1 MKERDNRDIQF
12 THLAMEN
19 VRLQNRVRE
28 LEEELS
34 LRDAEDAE
42 TERRNAALLASKD
55 QQIAD
60 QAVLIESQQKDIDRL
75 KAERDQERND
85 RLKAED
91 ENQALIIQLNQ
102 QKQDHEEEMKEL
114 LPAKEMLKEAEK
126 NNIDCQAVIKM
137 MLNREYNTNSDAT
150 RYMGGELCLDDPVIQ
165 EMGLGDMVQAL
176 LARTATSDDNED
188 DRPAPRRSPRGS
200 AKPKAKKSQAGISKK
215 RRKWTK
221 EAIEELGIDTSNLP
235 KGARLIR
242 RKDKESGY
250 DIWYVELIT
259 YVGPKLE
266 RRTYCIG
273 RFNVPGGNPMCSKY
287 PESIIQGNPM
297 TPSLAAFYFDQK
309 IGYGMSEARIL
320 QMLTQMGGN
329 IPQPTLNG
337 WAHDVMGYLKDRLQD
352 PMKDA
357 IKLSVYTHNDGTHII
372 VRSWN
377 DEKECYEYHVEW
389 IHGVLSPDMKT
400 VVMLYKDGSRSHTIQ
415 EEEIF
420 KDSNIREFIADRAS
434 LYETIVKDLEEY
446 HIVRAACW
454 FHARHRFVNCYVSDK
469 RVANIID
476 LINALFRIERQAN
489 DAQMSF
495 KERKEFRRLHSR
507 PLVTRLF
514 FLLHKMRRRKED
526 YGKMVNDAVDYIL
539 DDEKAFKAFLK
550 HGRIEL
556 SNSAAERMFRHI
568 AMGRRN
574 WLHSGSHDAA
584 QNIAFMYSLY
594 ESCKLND
601 LNFFDYINDV
611 LTRLMK
617 GETDYRSL
625 IPCNY
630 KPLPKVEEEQK
641 EVA

>member
-1 MKERDNRDIQF
+1 MIERDNRDIQF

-19 VRLQNRVRE
+19 VRLQNLVRE
-28 LEEELS
+28 YEDEFR
-34 LRDAEDAE
+34 LRDEEDAE
-42 TERRNAALLASKD
+42 AARQNAELLASKD
-55 QQIAD
+55 RQIAE
-60 QAVLIESQQKDIDRL
+60 QAVLIESQQKDIKRITAD
-75 KAERDQERND
+75 RDQEREA
-85 RLKAED
+85 RIKAED
-91 ENQALIIQLNQ
+91 EKKALIIQLNQ
-102 QKQDHEEEMKEL
+102 QKQDHEEELKEL

-126 NNIDCQAVIKM
+126 NNVDCQAVIKM
-137 MLNREYNTNSDAT
+137 MLNREYNTNSDAS
-150 RYMGGELCLDDPVIQ
+150 RYMNGEFCLDDPMIQ
-165 EMGLGDMVQAL
+165 DMGLGDMVKAL
-176 LARTATSDDNED
+176 LARTATSDGNEEET
-188 DRPAPRRSPRGS
+188 APRKSPKGS
-200 AKPKAKKSQAGISKK
+200 LKPRDKKSQAGISKK
-215 RRKWTK
+215 RREWTK
-221 EAIEELGIDTSNLP
+221 EAIEQFGIDASNLP
-235 KGARLIR
+235 PNSKLIR

-266 RRTYCIG
+266 RRRYCIG
-273 RFNVPGGNPMCSKY
+273 RFNVPGGDPMCSKY

-309 IGYGMSEARIL
+309 IGYGMSEERIL
-320 QMLTQMGGN
+320 QMFEQMGGN
-329 IPQPTLNG
+329 FAQSTLNG
-337 WAHDVMGYLKDRLQD
+337 WAHGVMGYLKDRLQE

-377 DEKECYEYHVEW
+377 EEKKCFEYHVEW

-400 VVMLYKDGSRSHTIQ
+400 VVMLYADGSRSHTVQ

-420 KDSNIREFIADRAS
+420 KGSHIRSFIADRAP

-454 FHARHRFVNCYVSDK
+454 FHARHKFVNAYISDK
-469 RVANIID
+469 RMSQVID
-476 LINALFRIERQAN
+476 LINGLFMVERQAK
-489 DAQMSF
+489 DMSF
-495 KERKEFRRLHSR
+495 KERKAFRRLHSR

-514 FLLHKMRRRKED
+514 FLLHKMRRRKDD

-617 GETDYRSL
+617 GEADYKSL

-630 KPLPKVEEEQK
+630 KSLPKIEEEQK
-641 EVA
+641 KVA

>member
-1 MKERDNRDIQF
+1 MKERDNRDIRF

-19 VRLQNRVRE
+19 VRLQNLVRE
-28 LEEELS
+28 YEEEFH
-34 LRDAEDAE
+34 LRDEEDAE
-42 TERRNAALLASKD
+42 TARQNAELLASKD
-55 QQIAD
+55 RQIAE
-60 QAVLIESQQKDIDRL
+60 QAVLIESQLKDIKRITAD
-75 KAERDQERND
+75 RDQEREG
-85 RLKAED
+85 RIKAE
-91 ENQALIIQLNQ
+91 EEKKALIIQLNQ

-114 LPAKEMLKEAEK
+114 LPAREMLKEAEK
-126 NNIDCQAVIKM
+126 NNVDCQAVIKL
-137 MLNREYNTNSDAT
+137 MLNREYNTNSDAS
-150 RYMGGELCLDDPVIQ
+150 RYMNGEFCLDDPMIQ
-165 EMGLGDMVQAL
+165 DMGLGDMVKAL
-176 LARTATSDDNED
+176 LARTATSDDKEESKQET
-188 DRPAPRRSPRGS
+188 RRSPKGS
-200 AKPKAKKSQAGISKK
+200 AKLKKKKSQVGISKK

-235 KGARLIR
+235 KGAKLIK

-250 DIWYVELIT
+250 DIWYVDLIT
-259 YVGPKLE
+259 YIGPKIE
-266 RRTYCIG
+266 RKRYCIG
-273 RFNVPGGNPMCSKY
+273 RFNVPGKDPMCSKY
-287 PESIIQGNPM
+287 PESIIKGNPM

-309 IGYGMSEARIL
+309 IGYGMSEERIL
-320 QMLTQMGGN
+320 QMLEQMGGN
-329 IPQPTLNG
+329 IPQSTLNG
-337 WAHDVMGYLKDRLQD
+337 WAHGIMSYLKDRLQE

-377 DEKECYEYHVEW
+377 EAKKCFEYHVEW

-400 VVMLYKDGSRSHTIQ
+400 VVMLYSDGSRSHTIQ

-420 KDSNIREFIADRAS
+420 KGSNIRQFIADRAP
-434 LYETIVKDLEEY
+434 LYETIVKDFEEY

-454 FHARHRFVNCYVSDK
+454 FHARHKFVNAYISDK
-469 RVANIID
+469 RVSQVID
-476 LINALFRIERQAN
+476 LINGLFMVERQAK
-489 DAQMSF
+489 DMSF
-495 KERKEFRRLHSR
+495 KKRKEFRRIHSR

-514 FLLHKMRRRKED
+514 FLLHKMRRRAED
-526 YGKMVNDAVDYIL
+526 YGKMVNDAVNYIL

-611 LTRLMK
+611 LTKLMK
-617 GETDYRSL
+617 GETDYKSL

-630 KPLPKVEEEQK
+630 KPLSKVGGEAQK
-641 EVA
+641 EAA

>member
-1 MKERDNRDIQF
+1 MIERDNRDIQF

-19 VRLQNRVRE
+19 VRLQNYARE
-28 LEEELS
+28 LEEELR
-34 LRDAEDAE
+34 LRDEEDAADKAQTAE
-42 TERRNAALLASKD
+42 MLASKD
-55 QQIAD
+55 RQIAE
-60 QAVLIESQQKDIDRL
+60 QAALIESQKKDIERITAD
-75 KAERDQERND
+75 RDQERD
-85 RLKAED
+85 SRIKAED
-91 ENQALIIQLNQ
+91 EKKALIIQLNQ
-102 QKQDHEEEMKEL
+102 QKQDHEEELKEL

-126 NNIDCQAVIKM
+126 NNVDCQAVIKM
-137 MLNREYNTNSDAT
+137 MLNREYNTNSDAR
-150 RYMGGELCLDDPVIQ
+150 RYMDGEFCLDDPLIQ
-165 EMGLGDMVQAL
+165 DMGLGDIVKAL
-176 LARTATSDDNED
+176 LARTQTSDDKEESK
-188 DRPAPRRSPRGS
+188 PEPRRSPRGS
-200 AKPKAKKSQAGISKK
+200 VKPKNKKSQAGISKK

-235 KGARLIR
+235 KGAKLIK
-242 RKDKESGY
+242 RKDKDSGY

-273 RFNVPGGNPMCSKY
+273 RFNVPGRDPMCSKY

-297 TPSLAAFYFDQK
+297 TPSLAAFYLDQK
-309 IGYGMSEARIL
+309 IGYGMSEERIL
-320 QMLTQMGGN
+320 QMLAQMGGN
-329 IPQPTLNG
+329 IPQATLNG
-337 WAHDVMGYLKDRLQD
+337 WAHDVMGYLKDRLQE

-377 DEKECYEYHVEW
+377 EEKKCYEYHVEW

-400 VVMLYKDGSRSHTIQ
+400 VVMLYADGSRSHTIQ

-420 KDSNIREFIADRAS
+420 KGSNIKSFIADRAP

-454 FHARHRFVNCYVSDK
+454 FHARHKFVNAYISDK
-469 RVANIID
+469 RMAQIID
-476 LINALFRIERQAN
+476 LINGLFMIERQAK
-489 DAQMSF
+489 DMSF
-495 KERKEFRRLHSR
+495 KKRKEFRRIHSR
-507 PLVTRLF
+507 PIVTRLF
-514 FLLHKMRRRKED
+514 FLLHKMRRRAED
-526 YGKMVNDAVDYIL
+526 YGKMVNDAVNYIL

-550 HGRIEL
+550 NGRIEL

-594 ESCKLND
+594 ESCKLNN

-617 GETDYRSL
+617 GETDYKSL

-630 KPLPKVEEEQK
+630 KPLPKDDGEGQK
-641 EVA
+641 EAA

>member
-1 MKERDNRDIQF
+1 MRERDNKDIRL

-19 VRLQNRVRE
+19 VRLQNLVRE
-28 LEEELS
+28 YEEEFR
-34 LRDAEDAE
+34 LRDAEDAADKTQTAE
-42 TERRNAALLASKD
+42 LIASKD
-55 QQIAD
+55 RQIAE
-60 QAVLIESQQKDIDRL
+60 QAVLIESQQKDIERITADREREREGRI
-75 KAERDQERND
+75 KAEEE
-85 RLKAED
+85 KKV
-91 ENQALIIQLNQ
+91 LIVQLNQ
-102 QKQDHEEEMKEL
+102 QRQEHEEEMKDL
-114 LPAKEMLKEAEK
+114 RPAKEMLEEAEK
-126 NNIDCQAVIKM
+126 NNVDCRSVIKM
-137 MLNREYNTNSDAT
+137 MLNREYNTNSDAS
-150 RYMGGELCLDDPVIQ
+150 RYMNGELCLDDPMVQ
-165 EMGLGDMVQAL
+165 EMGLGDMVKTL
-176 LARTATSDDNED
+176 LARTATSDDRED
-188 DRPAPRRSPRGS
+188 NKAEPVKSFQGRS
-200 AKPKAKKSQAGISKK
+200 KPKNRRSQAGISKK

-235 KGARLIR
+235 EGARLIR
-242 RKDKESGY
+242 RKDKDGGY

-273 RFNVPGGNPMCSKY
+273 RFNVPGSDPMCSKY

-329 IPQPTLNG
+329 IPQSTLNG
-337 WAHDVMGYLKDRLQD
+337 WAHDIMGYLKDKLQE
-352 PMKDA
+352 PMKAA

-377 DEKECYEYHVEW
+377 EEKKCYEYHVEW

-400 VVMLYKDGSRSHTIQ
+400 VVMLYVDGSRSHTVQ

-420 KDSNIREFIADRAS
+420 KGSNIRSFIADRAP

-454 FHARHRFVNCYVSDK
+454 FHARHRFVNAYVSDK
-469 RVANIID
+469 RVASIID
-476 LINALFRIERQAN
+476 LINALFMVERQAKGMN
-489 DAQMSF
+489 F
-495 KERKEFRRLHSR
+495 KKRKEFRRLHSA

-514 FLLHKMRRRKED
+514 LLLHKMRRRKDD
-526 YGKMVNDAVDYIL
+526 YGKMVNDAVNYIL

-550 HGRIEL
+550 NGRIEL
-556 SNSAAERMFRHI
+556 SNNAAERMFRHI

-601 LNFFDYINDV
+601 LNFFDYLNEV

-617 GETDYRSL
+617 GETDYNSL

-630 KPLPKVEEEQK
+630 KPLSKSEEVQK

>member
-19 VRLQNRVRE
+19 VRLQNLVRE
-28 LEEELS
+28 YEEEFR
-34 LRDAEDAE
+34 LRDAEDAAE
-42 TERRNAALLASKD
+42 KAQMAELLASKD
-55 QQIAD
+55 RQIAD
-60 QAVLIESQQKDIDRL
+60 QAVLIESQQKDIKRITAD
-75 KAERDQERND
+75 RDQEREG
-85 RLKAED
+85 RIKAE
-91 ENQALIIQLNQ
+91 EEKEALIIQLNQ
-102 QKQDHEEEMKEL
+102 QKHDHEEEMKEL

-126 NNIDCQAVIKM
+126 NNVDCQAVIKM
-137 MLNREYNTNSDAT
+137 MLNREYNTNSDAS
-150 RYMGGELCLDDPVIQ
+150 RYMNGEFCLDDPMIQ
-165 EMGLGDMVQAL
+165 DMGLGDMVKAL
-176 LARTATSDDNED
+176 LARTATSDDKED
-188 DRPAPRRSPRGS
+188 GKPEPRRSPKGS
-200 AKPKAKKSQAGISKK
+200 AKPKKKKSQAGISKK

-235 KGARLIR
+235 KGAKLIK

-266 RRTYCIG
+266 RRRYCIG
-273 RFNVPGGNPMCSKY
+273 RFNVPGSDPMCSKY

-297 TPSLAAFYFDQK
+297 TPSLSAFYFDQK
-309 IGYGMSEARIL
+309 IGYGMSEERIL
-320 QMLTQMGGN
+320 QMLEQMGGN
-329 IPQPTLNG
+329 FAQSTLNG
-337 WAHDVMGYLKDRLQD
+337 WAHGVMGYLKDRLQE

-377 DEKECYEYHVEW
+377 EEKGCFEYHVEW

-400 VVMLYKDGSRSHTIQ
+400 VVMLYADGSRSHTVQ

-420 KDSNIREFIADRAS
+420 KGSNIRKFIADRAP
-434 LYETIVKDLEEY
+434 LYETIVKDMEEY

-454 FHARHRFVNCYVSDK
+454 FHARHKFVNAYISDK
-469 RVANIID
+469 RVAQVID
-476 LINALFRIERQAN
+476 LINGLFMVERQAK
-489 DAQMSF
+489 DMSF

-514 FLLHKMRRRKED
+514 FLLHKMRRRKDD

-556 SNSAAERMFRHI
+556 DRKS
-568 AMGRRN
+568 
-574 WLHSGSHDAA
+574 
-584 QNIAFMYSLY
+584 
-594 ESCKLND
+594 
-601 LNFFDYINDV
+601 V
-611 LTRLMK
+611 
-617 GETDYRSL
+617 
-625 IPCNY
+625 
-630 KPLPKVEEEQK
+630 V
-641 EVA
+641 

>member
-1 MKERDNRDIQF
+1 MKERDNKDIRF

-19 VRLQNRVRE
+19 VRLQNLVRE
-28 LEEELS
+28 YEEELR
-34 LRDAEDAE
+34 LRDVEDA
-42 TERRNAALLASKD
+42 TEKAQMAELVASKD
-55 QQIAD
+55 RQIAE
-60 QAVLIESQQKDIDRL
+60 QTVLIESQQKDIERLTADRDHEREGRI
-75 KAERDQERND
+75 KAEEEK
-85 RLKAED
+85 KA
-91 ENQALIIQLNQ
+91 LVIQLNQ
-102 QKQDHEEEMKEL
+102 LKQEHEEEMKEL
-114 LPAKEMLKEAEK
+114 LPAQEMLKEAEK
-126 NNIDCQAVIKM
+126 NNVDCQAVIKM
-137 MLNREYNTNSDAT
+137 MLNREYNTNSDAS
-150 RYMGGELCLDDPVIQ
+150 RYMNGELCLDDPMIQ
-165 EMGLGDMVQAL
+165 EMGLGDMVKTL
-176 LARTATSDDNED
+176 LARTATTDDEED
-188 DRPAPRRSPRGS
+188 NKAESVKSSKGCS
-200 AKPKAKKSQAGISKK
+200 KPKNKRSQVGISKK

-221 EAIEELGIDTSNLP
+221 KAIEELGIDTSNLP
-235 KGARLIR
+235 EGARLIR
-242 RKDKESGY
+242 RKDKDGGY

-259 YVGPKLE
+259 YVGAKLE

-273 RFNVPGGNPMCSKY
+273 RFNVPGGDPMCSKY
-287 PESIIQGNPM
+287 PESIIQSNPM

-309 IGYGMSEARIL
+309 IGYGMSESRIL

-329 IPQPTLNG
+329 IPQATLNG
-337 WAHDVMGYLKDRLQD
+337 WAHDIMSYLKERLQE
-352 PMKDA
+352 PMKAA

-377 DEKECYEYHVEW
+377 EEKKCFEYHVEW

-400 VVMLYKDGSRSHTIQ
+400 VVMLYVDGSRSHTIQ

-420 KDSNIREFIADRAS
+420 KGSNIRSFIADRAP

-454 FHARHRFVNCYVSDK
+454 FHARHKFVNAYVSDK
-469 RVANIID
+469 RVAPVID
-476 LINALFRIERQAN
+476 LINGLFMVERQAKGM
-489 DAQMSF
+489 DF
-495 KERKEFRRLHSR
+495 KKRKSFRRIHSI

-514 FLLHKMRRRKED
+514 FLLHKMRRKKAD
-526 YGKMVNDAVDYIL
+526 YGKMVNDAVNYIL

-550 HGRIEL
+550 NGRIEL

-594 ESCKLND
+594 ESCKLNE

-617 GETDYRSL
+617 GETDYNSL

-630 KPLPKVEEEQK
+630 KPLTKSEEAQK

>member
-19 VRLQNRVRE
+19 VRLQNYARE
-28 LEEELS
+28 LEEEIR
-34 LRDAEDAE
+34 LRDEEDAAE
-42 TERRNAALLASKD
+42 KAQMAELLASKD

-60 QAVLIESQQKDIDRL
+60 QAVLIESQRKDIVRITADRDHERETRL
-75 KAERDQERND
+75 KVEEEKRAVVVE
-85 RLKAED
+85 
-91 ENQALIIQLNQ
+91 LNQ
-102 QKQDHEEEMKEL
+102 LRRDHDEKVKEL
-114 LPAKEMLKEAEK
+114 LPVKEMLDEAEK
-126 NNIDCQAVIKM
+126 NNLDCKAVIKM
-137 MLNREYNTNSDAT
+137 MLNRTYNTNSDAS
-150 RYMGGELCLDDPVIQ
+150 RYMNGELCLDDPMIQ
-165 EMGLGDMVQAL
+165 EMGMGDMVKAL
-176 LARTATSDDNED
+176 LARTSVPGDGED
-188 DRPAPRRSPRGS
+188 EKPAPCRCPKGIS
-200 AKPKAKKSQAGISKK
+200 KPKSKKSQAGISK
-215 RRKWTK
+215 RRRMWTK
-221 EAIEELGIDTSNLP
+221 KAIEELGIDTSNLP
-235 KGARLIR
+235 DGARLIR
-242 RKDKESGY
+242 RKDKDSGY

-273 RFNVPGGNPMCSKY
+273 RFNVPGSDPMCSKY

-329 IPQPTLNG
+329 IPQATLNG
-337 WAHDVMGYLKDRLQD
+337 WAHGVMGYLKDRLQP

-372 VRSWN
+372 VRSYN
-377 DEKECYEYHVEW
+377 EESRQFEYHVEW
-389 IHGVLSPDMKT
+389 IHGVLSPDMRT
-400 VVMLYKDGSRSHTIQ
+400 VVMLYADGSRSHTIQ

-420 KDSNIREFIADRAS
+420 KGSNIRSFIADRAP

-446 HIVRAACW
+446 HIVRASCW
-454 FHARHRFVNCYVSDK
+454 FHARHKFVNASFSDK
-469 RVANIID
+469 RVTAIID
-476 LINALFRIERQAN
+476 LINGLFRIERQAK

-495 KERKEFRRLHSR
+495 KERQVFRRLHSR
-507 PLVTRLF
+507 PLITRLF
-514 FLLHKMRRRKED
+514 FLLHKMRRRRDD

-550 HGRIEL
+550 NGRIEL

-574 WLHSGSHDAA
+574 WLHSGSHEAA

-601 LNFFDYINDV
+601 LNFYDYINDV

-617 GETDYRSL
+617 GETDYKSL

-630 KPLPKVEEEQK
+630 KHLPKTEEEK
-641 EVA
+641 EAA